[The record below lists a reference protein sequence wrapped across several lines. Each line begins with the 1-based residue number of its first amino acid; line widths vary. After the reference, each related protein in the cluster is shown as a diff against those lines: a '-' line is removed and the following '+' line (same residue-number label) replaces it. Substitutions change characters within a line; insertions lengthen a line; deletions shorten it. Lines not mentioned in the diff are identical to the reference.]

1 MRSIHFFNNWNMKRK
16 ILAVFLPLLT
26 LSILLILVSSISLI
40 IRNGK
45 AEAMNNAEDKLSL
58 VTGQTDQI
66 LSNITY
72 NIKAFSTSSAL
83 QDAIRA
89 EYPDNNYG
97 NYMFSSTMHNA
108 VHNIM
113 EIQSLISSGYIHT
126 RDGRIFDIKT
136 DEIRTPDAGMDG
148 RYQEIAAEK
157 GRILLEYP
165 ADKSGAAALTVS
177 KSLIDIRSGSCL
189 GILTF
194 DIKESLFYDS
204 YHSVSDVGNECFLLV
219 DGAGT
224 IISSENRDE
233 LQTTAPPEI
242 LRLLDK
248 TESPA
253 RETGQEAA
261 NKTRPEIK
269 PETGQ
274 KTEPGATQKMEPDP
288 RQRTGG
294 QTAGSS
300 PPAEHMLILSS
311 ATENGDY
318 LVVYMMRYYRI
329 YKEALNL
336 ALLLLVIGILVLAAG
351 VFLSSLLAQSIVR
364 PVIRL
369 ADYADEAGKGNF
381 DLPVPAH
388 SGDEIGFL
396 AERFGVM
403 NRNIKE
409 LTTRIYNEQT
419 QKKEYELKMLQ
430 AQINPHFLYNCLDN
444 ISSLITDRK
453 NETATAMVSHLG
465 RYYRAIL
472 SKGRNIITIREEL
485 ELIRAYLEIQLI
497 RTPDLFT
504 YEIGA
509 DGEIL
514 DFKMLK
520 MILQPIVENSVIHGF
535 AGCKNG
541 GYIKIEGTL
550 ENQTVCIRISDNG
563 KGVPENSHSFIFAP
577 APTAIPKHFGL
588 KNIQERIRLKY
599 GEKYGISIKSEQG
612 KGTQITV
619 RFPKML

>member
-1 MRSIHFFNNWNMKRK
+1 MRRTYFFTNWNMKRK
-16 ILAVFLPLLT
+16 ILAVFLPLLM
-26 LSILLILVSSISLI
+26 LSTLLILVSSISLI

-45 AEAMNNAEDKLSL
+45 AEALSNAKDKLSL

-126 RDGRIFDIKT
+126 RDGRVFDIKT
-136 DEIRTPDAGMDG
+136 DEIRTPDAEMDA
-148 RYQEIAAEK
+148 RYREIAAEK

-204 YHSVSDVGNECFLLV
+204 YHSVSDEENECFLLI
-219 DGAGT
+219 DSAGT

-233 LQTTAPPEI
+233 LQTTASPEI
-242 LRLLDK
+242 LGLL
-248 TESPA
+248 E
-253 RETGQEAA
+253 GMG
-261 NKTRPEIK
+261 K
-269 PETGQ
+269 PEQ
-274 KTEPGATQKMEPDP
+274 KTQYKS
-288 RQRTGG
+288 GG
-294 QTAGSS
+294 KIPQETT
-300 PPAEHMLILSS
+300 AEHMLLLSS
-311 ATENGDY
+311 ETENGDY

-336 ALLLLVIGILVLAAG
+336 ALFLLIIGILVLVVG
-351 VFLSSLLAQSIVR
+351 VLLSSRLAQSIVG

-381 DLPVPAH
+381 DLPVPVH

-403 NRNIKE
+403 NHNIKE

-444 ISSLITDRK
+444 ISSLITDQK

-497 RTPDLFT
+497 RIPDLFT
-504 YEIGA
+504 YEITV
-509 DGEIL
+509 DEDIL
-514 DFKMLK
+514 DFKILK

-535 AGCKNG
+535 AGFKNSG
-541 GYIKIEGTL
+541 RIKIEGTL
-550 ENQTVCIRISDNG
+550 QNQTVCILISDNG
-563 KGVPENSHSFIFAP
+563 KGIPEGSRSSIFAP

-588 KNIQERIRLKY
+588 KNIQERIRLKH

-612 KGTQITV
+612 QGTQIEV
-619 RFPKML
+619 RFPKTL

>member
-1 MRSIHFFNNWNMKRK
+1 MRRTYFFTNWNMKRK
-16 ILAVFLPLLT
+16 ILAVFLPLLM
-26 LSILLILVSSISLI
+26 LSTLLILVSSISLI

-45 AEAMNNAEDKLSL
+45 AEALSNAKDKLSL

-126 RDGRIFDIKT
+126 RDGRVFDIKT
-136 DEIRTPDAGMDG
+136 DEIRTPDAEMDA
-148 RYQEIAAEK
+148 RYREIAAEK

-204 YHSVSDVGNECFLLV
+204 YHSVSDEENECFLLI
-219 DGAGT
+219 DSAGT

-233 LQTTAPPEI
+233 LQTTASPEI
-242 LRLLDK
+242 LGLL
-248 TESPA
+248 E
-253 RETGQEAA
+253 GMG
-261 NKTRPEIK
+261 K
-269 PETGQ
+269 PEQ
-274 KTEPGATQKMEPDP
+274 KTQYKS
-288 RQRTGG
+288 GG
-294 QTAGSS
+294 KIPQETT
-300 PPAEHMLILSS
+300 AEHMLLLSS
-311 ATENGDY
+311 ETENGDY

-336 ALLLLVIGILVLAAG
+336 ALFLLIIGILVLVVG
-351 VFLSSLLAQSIVR
+351 VLLSSRLAQSIVG

-381 DLPVPAH
+381 DLPVPVH

-403 NRNIKE
+403 NHNIKE
-409 LTTRIYNEQT
+409 LTTGIYNEQT

-444 ISSLITDRK
+444 ISSLITDQK

-497 RTPDLFT
+497 RIPDLFT
-504 YEIGA
+504 YEITV
-509 DGEIL
+509 DEDIL
-514 DFKMLK
+514 DFKILK

-535 AGCKNG
+535 AGFKNSG
-541 GYIKIEGTL
+541 RIKIEGTL
-550 ENQTVCIRISDNG
+550 QNQTVCILISDNG
-563 KGVPENSHSFIFAP
+563 KGIPEGSRSSIFAP

-588 KNIQERIRLKY
+588 KNIQERIRLKH

-612 KGTQITV
+612 QGTQIEV
-619 RFPKML
+619 RFPKTL

>member
-1 MRSIHFFNNWNMKRK
+1 MDIQHFFINWNLKKK

-26 LSILLILVSSISLI
+26 LSTLLILVSSISLI

-45 AEAMNNAEDKLSL
+45 AEALDNAEDKLSL
-58 VTGQTDQI
+58 VSDQTDQI

-89 EYPDNNYG
+89 EYPDNAYG

-113 EIQSLISSGYIHT
+113 DIQSLISSGYIQT
-126 RDGRIFDIKT
+126 WNGRVFDIKT
-136 DEIRTPDAGMDG
+136 DEIRTPDREMDA
-148 RYQEIAAEK
+148 RYQEIAAQK

-177 KSLIDIRSGSCL
+177 KSLIDIRSGACL
-189 GILTF
+189 GILSF
-194 DIKESLFYDS
+194 DIKESLFYEA
-204 YHSVSDVGNECFLLV
+204 YHSVSDMKNEAFLLI
-219 DGAGT
+219 DSAGT
-224 IISSENRDE
+224 IISSEDRDE

-242 LRLLDK
+242 LRLLGDRGK
-248 TESPA
+248 DV
-253 RETGQEAA
+253 QE
-261 NKTRPEIK
+261 NMRK
-269 PETGQ
+269 
-274 KTEPGATQKMEPDP
+274 
-288 RQRTGG
+288 
-294 QTAGSS
+294 AGEASDL
-300 PPAEHMLILSS
+300 EHMLLLSA

-318 LVVYMMRYYRI
+318 TVVYMMRYYRI

-336 ALLLLVIGILVLAAG
+336 ALLLLLIGVLILVTA

-369 ADYADEAGKGNF
+369 ADYADEAGKGHF
-381 DLPVPAH
+381 DLPVPVH
-388 SGDEIGFL
+388 SRDEIGFL

-403 NRNIKE
+403 NHNIKE
-409 LTTRIYNEQT
+409 LTTRIYEEQT

-472 SKGRNIITIREEL
+472 SKGRNIITLREEL
-485 ELIRAYLEIQLI
+485 NLIRAYLEIQLI
-497 RTPDLFT
+497 RTPGLFT
-504 YEIGA
+504 YRIAADEEIQ
-509 DGEIL
+509 
-514 DFKMLK
+514 DFKILK
-520 MILQPIVENSVIHGF
+520 MILQPIAENSVIHGF
-535 AGCKNG
+535 AGFRQG
-541 GYIKIEGTL
+541 GHIEIEGTL
-550 ENQTVCIRISDNG
+550 QNQTVCICISDNG
-563 KGVPENSHSFIFAP
+563 KGIPEKMLSSIFAP
-577 APTAIPKHFGL
+577 VPTAVPKHFGL
-588 KNIQERIRLKY
+588 KNIQERIQLKY
-599 GEKYGISIKSEQG
+599 GEEYGITIHSEEG
-612 KGTQITV
+612 KGTEICV

>member
-1 MRSIHFFNNWNMKRK
+1 MRRTYFFTNWNMKRK
-16 ILAVFLPLLT
+16 ILAVFLPLLM
-26 LSILLILVSSISLI
+26 LSTLLILVSSISLI

-45 AEAMNNAEDKLSL
+45 AEALNNAKDKLSL

-136 DEIRTPDAGMDG
+136 DEIRAPDAEMDA
-148 RYQEIAAEK
+148 RYREIAAEK

-204 YHSVSDVGNECFLLV
+204 YHSVSDEENECFLLI
-219 DGAGT
+219 DSAGT

-233 LQTTAPPEI
+233 LQTTASPEI
-242 LRLLDK
+242 LGLL
-248 TESPA
+248 E
-253 RETGQEAA
+253 GMG
-261 NKTRPEIK
+261 K
-269 PETGQ
+269 PEQ
-274 KTEPGATQKMEPDP
+274 KTQYKS
-288 RQRTGG
+288 GG
-294 QTAGSS
+294 KIPQETT
-300 PPAEHMLILSS
+300 AEHMLLLSS
-311 ATENGDY
+311 ETENGDY

-336 ALLLLVIGILVLAAG
+336 ALFLLIIGILVLAAG
-351 VFLSSLLAQSIVR
+351 GLLSSRLAQSIVG

-381 DLPVPAH
+381 DLPVPVH

-403 NRNIKE
+403 NHNIKE

-444 ISSLITDRK
+444 ISSLITDQK

-497 RTPDLFT
+497 RIPDLFT
-504 YEIGA
+504 YEITV
-509 DGEIL
+509 DEDIL
-514 DFKMLK
+514 DFKILK

-535 AGCKNG
+535 AGFKNSG
-541 GYIKIEGTL
+541 RIKIEGTL
-550 ENQTVCIRISDNG
+550 ENQTVCILISDNG
-563 KGVPENSHSFIFAP
+563 KGIPEGSRSSIFAP

-588 KNIQERIRLKY
+588 KNIQERIRLKH

-612 KGTQITV
+612 QGTQIEV
-619 RFPKML
+619 RFPKTL

>member
-1 MRSIHFFNNWNMKRK
+1 MRRTYFFTNWNMKRK
-16 ILAVFLPLLT
+16 ILAVFLPLLM
-26 LSILLILVSSISLI
+26 LSTLLILVSSISLI

-45 AEAMNNAEDKLSL
+45 AEALNNAKDKLSL

-126 RDGRIFDIKT
+126 RDGRVFDIKT
-136 DEIRTPDAGMDG
+136 DEIRTPDAEMDA
-148 RYQEIAAEK
+148 RYREIAAEK

-204 YHSVSDVGNECFLLV
+204 YHSVSDEENECFLLI
-219 DGAGT
+219 DSAGT

-233 LQTTAPPEI
+233 LQTTASPEI
-242 LRLLDK
+242 LGLL
-248 TESPA
+248 E
-253 RETGQEAA
+253 GMG
-261 NKTRPEIK
+261 K
-269 PETGQ
+269 PEQ
-274 KTEPGATQKMEPDP
+274 KTQYKS
-288 RQRTGG
+288 GG
-294 QTAGSS
+294 KIPQETT
-300 PPAEHMLILSS
+300 AEHMLLLSS
-311 ATENGDY
+311 ETENGDY

-336 ALLLLVIGILVLAAG
+336 ALFLLIIGILVLVVG
-351 VFLSSLLAQSIVR
+351 VLLSSRLAQSIVG

-381 DLPVPAH
+381 DLPVPVH

-403 NRNIKE
+403 NHNIKE
-409 LTTRIYNEQT
+409 LTTGIYNEQT

-444 ISSLITDRK
+444 ISSLITDQK

-497 RTPDLFT
+497 RIPDLFT
-504 YEIGA
+504 YEITV
-509 DGEIL
+509 DEDIL
-514 DFKMLK
+514 DFKILK

-535 AGCKNG
+535 AGFKNSG
-541 GYIKIEGTL
+541 RIKIEGTL
-550 ENQTVCIRISDNG
+550 QNQTVCILISDNG
-563 KGVPENSHSFIFAP
+563 KGIPEGSRSSIFAP

-588 KNIQERIRLKY
+588 KNIQERIRLKH

-612 KGTQITV
+612 QGTQIEV
-619 RFPKML
+619 RFPKTL

>member
-1 MRSIHFFNNWNMKRK
+1 MCRTYFFTNWNMKRK
-16 ILAVFLPLLT
+16 ILAVFLPLLM
-26 LSILLILVSSISLI
+26 LSTLLILVSSISLI

-45 AEAMNNAEDKLSL
+45 AEALNNAKDKLSL

-126 RDGRIFDIKT
+126 RDGRVFDIKT
-136 DEIRTPDAGMDG
+136 DEIRTPDAEMDA
-148 RYQEIAAEK
+148 RYREIAAEK

-204 YHSVSDVGNECFLLV
+204 YHSVSDEENECFLLI
-219 DGAGT
+219 DSAGT

-233 LQTTAPPEI
+233 LQTTASPEI
-242 LRLLDK
+242 LGLL
-248 TESPA
+248 E
-253 RETGQEAA
+253 GMG
-261 NKTRPEIK
+261 K
-269 PETGQ
+269 PEQ
-274 KTEPGATQKMEPDP
+274 KTQYKS
-288 RQRTGG
+288 GG
-294 QTAGSS
+294 KIPQETT
-300 PPAEHMLILSS
+300 AEHMLLLSS
-311 ATENGDY
+311 ETENGDY

-336 ALLLLVIGILVLAAG
+336 ALFLLIIGILVLVVG
-351 VFLSSLLAQSIVR
+351 VLLSSRLAQSIVG

-381 DLPVPAH
+381 DLPVPVH

-403 NRNIKE
+403 NHNIKE

-444 ISSLITDRK
+444 ISSLITDQK

-497 RTPDLFT
+497 RIPDLFT
-504 YEIGA
+504 YEITV
-509 DGEIL
+509 DEDIL
-514 DFKMLK
+514 DFKILK

-535 AGCKNG
+535 AGFKNSG
-541 GYIKIEGTL
+541 RIKIEGTL
-550 ENQTVCIRISDNG
+550 ENQTVCILISDNG
-563 KGVPENSHSFIFAP
+563 KGIPEGSRSSIFAP

-588 KNIQERIRLKY
+588 KNIQERIRLKH

-612 KGTQITV
+612 QGTQIEV
-619 RFPKML
+619 RFPKTL

>member
-1 MRSIHFFNNWNMKRK
+1 MRRTYFFTNWNMKRK
-16 ILAVFLPLLT
+16 ILAVFLPLLM
-26 LSILLILVSSISLI
+26 LSTLLILVSSISLI

-45 AEAMNNAEDKLSL
+45 AEALNNAKDKLSL

-126 RDGRIFDIKT
+126 RDGRVFDIKT
-136 DEIRTPDAGMDG
+136 DEIRTPDAEMDA
-148 RYQEIAAEK
+148 RYREIAAEK

-204 YHSVSDVGNECFLLV
+204 YHSVSDEENECFLLI
-219 DGAGT
+219 DSAGT

-233 LQTTAPPEI
+233 LQTTASPEI
-242 LRLLDK
+242 LGLL
-248 TESPA
+248 E
-253 RETGQEAA
+253 GMG
-261 NKTRPEIK
+261 K
-269 PETGQ
+269 PEQ
-274 KTEPGATQKMEPDP
+274 KTQYKS
-288 RQRTGG
+288 GG
-294 QTAGSS
+294 KIPQETT
-300 PPAEHMLILSS
+300 AEHMLLLSS
-311 ATENGDY
+311 ETENGDY

-336 ALLLLVIGILVLAAG
+336 ALFLLIIGILVLAAG
-351 VFLSSLLAQSIVR
+351 VLLSSRLAQSIVG

-381 DLPVPAH
+381 DLPVPVH

-403 NRNIKE
+403 NHNIKE
-409 LTTRIYNEQT
+409 LTTGIYNEQT

-444 ISSLITDRK
+444 ISSLITDQK

-497 RTPDLFT
+497 RIPDLFT
-504 YEIGA
+504 YEITV
-509 DGEIL
+509 DEDIL
-514 DFKMLK
+514 DFKILK

-535 AGCKNG
+535 AGFKSSG
-541 GYIKIEGTL
+541 RIKIEGTL
-550 ENQTVCIRISDNG
+550 ENQTVCILISDNG
-563 KGVPENSHSFIFAP
+563 KGIPEGSRSSIFAP

-588 KNIQERIRLKY
+588 KNIQERIRLKH
-599 GEKYGISIKSEQG
+599 GEKYGISIKSEPGQ
-612 KGTQITV
+612 GTQIGV
-619 RFPKML
+619 RFPKTL

>member
-1 MRSIHFFNNWNMKRK
+1 MRRTYFFTNWNMKRK
-16 ILAVFLPLLT
+16 ILAVFLPLLM
-26 LSILLILVSSISLI
+26 LSTLLILVSSISLI

-45 AEAMNNAEDKLSL
+45 AEALNNAKDKLSL

-136 DEIRTPDAGMDG
+136 DEIRAPDAEMDA
-148 RYQEIAAEK
+148 RYREIAAEK

-204 YHSVSDVGNECFLLV
+204 YHSVSDEENECFLLI
-219 DGAGT
+219 DSAGT

-233 LQTTAPPEI
+233 LQTTASPEI
-242 LRLLDK
+242 LGLL
-248 TESPA
+248 E
-253 RETGQEAA
+253 GMG
-261 NKTRPEIK
+261 K
-269 PETGQ
+269 PEQ
-274 KTEPGATQKMEPDP
+274 KTQYKS
-288 RQRTGG
+288 GG
-294 QTAGSS
+294 KIPQETT
-300 PPAEHMLILSS
+300 AEHMLLLSS
-311 ATENGDY
+311 ETENGDY

-336 ALLLLVIGILVLAAG
+336 ALFLLIIGILVLVVG
-351 VFLSSLLAQSIVR
+351 VLLSSRLAQSIVG

-381 DLPVPAH
+381 DLPVPVH

-403 NRNIKE
+403 NHNIKE

-444 ISSLITDRK
+444 ISSLITDQK

-497 RTPDLFT
+497 RIPDLFT
-504 YEIGA
+504 YEITV
-509 DGEIL
+509 DEDIL
-514 DFKMLK
+514 DFKILK

-535 AGCKNG
+535 AGFKNSG
-541 GYIKIEGTL
+541 RIKIEGTL
-550 ENQTVCIRISDNG
+550 ENQTVCILISDNG
-563 KGVPENSHSFIFAP
+563 KGIPEGSRSSIFAP

-588 KNIQERIRLKY
+588 KNIQERIRLKH

-612 KGTQITV
+612 QGTRIEV
-619 RFPKML
+619 RFPKTL

>member
-1 MRSIHFFNNWNMKRK
+1 MCRTYFFTNWNMKRK
-16 ILAVFLPLLT
+16 ILAVFLPLLM
-26 LSILLILVSSISLI
+26 LSTLLILVSSISLI

-45 AEAMNNAEDKLSL
+45 AEALNNAKDKLSL

-126 RDGRIFDIKT
+126 RDGRVFDIKT
-136 DEIRTPDAGMDG
+136 DEIRTPDAEMDA
-148 RYQEIAAEK
+148 RYREIAAEK

-204 YHSVSDVGNECFLLV
+204 YHSVSDEENECFLLI
-219 DGAGT
+219 DSAGT

-233 LQTTAPPEI
+233 LQTTASPEI
-242 LRLLDK
+242 LGLL
-248 TESPA
+248 E
-253 RETGQEAA
+253 GMG
-261 NKTRPEIK
+261 K
-269 PETGQ
+269 PEQ
-274 KTEPGATQKMEPDP
+274 KTQYKS
-288 RQRTGG
+288 GG
-294 QTAGSS
+294 KIPQETT
-300 PPAEHMLILSS
+300 AEHMLLLSS
-311 ATENGDY
+311 ETENGDY

-336 ALLLLVIGILVLAAG
+336 ALFLLIIGILVLAAG
-351 VFLSSLLAQSIVR
+351 VLLSSRLAQSIVG

-381 DLPVPAH
+381 DLPVPVH

-403 NRNIKE
+403 NHNIKE

-444 ISSLITDRK
+444 ISSLITDQK

-497 RTPDLFT
+497 RIPDLFT
-504 YEIGA
+504 YEITV
-509 DGEIL
+509 DEDIL
-514 DFKMLK
+514 DFKILK

-535 AGCKNG
+535 AGFKNSG
-541 GYIKIEGTL
+541 RIKIEGTL
-550 ENQTVCIRISDNG
+550 ENQTVCILISDNG
-563 KGVPENSHSFIFAP
+563 KGIPEGSRSSIFAP

-588 KNIQERIRLKY
+588 KNIQERIRLKH

-612 KGTQITV
+612 QGTQIEV
-619 RFPKML
+619 RFPKTL

>member
-1 MRSIHFFNNWNMKRK
+1 MRRTYFFTNWNMKRK
-16 ILAVFLPLLT
+16 ILAVFLPLLM
-26 LSILLILVSSISLI
+26 LSTLLILVSSISLI

-45 AEAMNNAEDKLSL
+45 AEALNNAKDKLSL

-126 RDGRIFDIKT
+126 RDGRVFDIKT
-136 DEIRTPDAGMDG
+136 DEIRTPDAEMDA
-148 RYQEIAAEK
+148 RYREIAAEK

-204 YHSVSDVGNECFLLV
+204 YHSVSDEENECFLLI
-219 DGAGT
+219 DSAGT

-233 LQTTAPPEI
+233 LQTTASPEI
-242 LRLLDK
+242 LGLLEGMGK
-248 TESPA
+248 
-253 RETGQEAA
+253 QE
-261 NKTRPEIK
+261 
-269 PETGQ
+269 Q
-274 KTEPGATQKMEPDP
+274 KTQYKS
-288 RQRTGG
+288 GG
-294 QTAGSS
+294 KIPQETT
-300 PPAEHMLILSS
+300 AEHMLLLSS
-311 ATENGDY
+311 ETENGDY

-336 ALLLLVIGILVLAAG
+336 ALFLLIIGILVLVIGAL
-351 VFLSSLLAQSIVR
+351 LSSRLAQSIVG

-381 DLPVPAH
+381 DLPVPVH

-403 NRNIKE
+403 NHNIKE
-409 LTTRIYNEQT
+409 LTTGIYNEQT

-444 ISSLITDRK
+444 ISSLITDQK

-497 RTPDLFT
+497 RIPDLFT
-504 YEIGA
+504 YEITVNE
-509 DGEIL
+509 DIL
-514 DFKMLK
+514 DFKILK

-535 AGCKNG
+535 AGFKNSG
-541 GYIKIEGTL
+541 RIKIEGTL
-550 ENQTVCIRISDNG
+550 ENQTVCILISDNG
-563 KGVPENSHSFIFAP
+563 KGIPEGSRSSIFAP

-588 KNIQERIRLKY
+588 KNIQERIRLKH

-612 KGTQITV
+612 QGTQIEV
-619 RFPKML
+619 RFPKTL

>member
-1 MRSIHFFNNWNMKRK
+1 MCRTYFFTNWNMKRK
-16 ILAVFLPLLT
+16 ILAVFLPLLM
-26 LSILLILVSSISLI
+26 LSTLLILVSSISLI

-45 AEAMNNAEDKLSL
+45 AEALNNAKDKLSL

-126 RDGRIFDIKT
+126 RDGRVFDIKT
-136 DEIRTPDAGMDG
+136 DEIRTPDAEMDA
-148 RYQEIAAEK
+148 RYREIAAEK

-204 YHSVSDVGNECFLLV
+204 YHSVSDEENECFLLI
-219 DGAGT
+219 DSAGT

-233 LQTTAPPEI
+233 LQTTASPEI
-242 LRLLDK
+242 LGLL
-248 TESPA
+248 E
-253 RETGQEAA
+253 GMG
-261 NKTRPEIK
+261 K
-269 PETGQ
+269 PEQ
-274 KTEPGATQKMEPDP
+274 KTQYKS
-288 RQRTGG
+288 GG
-294 QTAGSS
+294 KIPQETT
-300 PPAEHMLILSS
+300 AEHMLLLSS
-311 ATENGDY
+311 ETENGDY

-336 ALLLLVIGILVLAAG
+336 ALFLLIIGILVLAAG
-351 VFLSSLLAQSIVR
+351 VLLSSRLAQSIVG

-381 DLPVPAH
+381 DLPVPVH

-403 NRNIKE
+403 NHNIKE
-409 LTTRIYNEQT
+409 LTTGIYNEQT

-444 ISSLITDRK
+444 ISSLITDQK

-497 RTPDLFT
+497 RIPDLFT
-504 YEIGA
+504 YEITV
-509 DGEIL
+509 DEDIL
-514 DFKMLK
+514 DFKILK

-535 AGCKNG
+535 AGFKNSG
-541 GYIKIEGTL
+541 RIKIEGTL
-550 ENQTVCIRISDNG
+550 ENQTVCILISDNG
-563 KGVPENSHSFIFAP
+563 KGIPEGSRSSIFAP

-588 KNIQERIRLKY
+588 KNIQERIRLKH
-599 GEKYGISIKSEQG
+599 GEKYGISIKSEPGQ
-612 KGTQITV
+612 GTQIGV
-619 RFPKML
+619 RFPKTL

>member
-1 MRSIHFFNNWNMKRK
+1 MRRTYFFTNWNMKRK
-16 ILAVFLPLLT
+16 ILAVFLPLLM
-26 LSILLILVSSISLI
+26 LSTLLILVSSISLI

-45 AEAMNNAEDKLSL
+45 AEALNNAKDKLSL

-126 RDGRIFDIKT
+126 RDGRVFDIKT
-136 DEIRTPDAGMDG
+136 DEIRTPDAEMDA
-148 RYQEIAAEK
+148 RYREIAAEK

-204 YHSVSDVGNECFLLV
+204 YHSVSDEENECFLLI
-219 DGAGT
+219 DSAGT

-233 LQTTAPPEI
+233 LQTTASTEI
-242 LRLLDK
+242 LGLL
-248 TESPA
+248 E
-253 RETGQEAA
+253 GMG
-261 NKTRPEIK
+261 K
-269 PETGQ
+269 PEQ
-274 KTEPGATQKMEPDP
+274 KTQYKS
-288 RQRTGG
+288 GG
-294 QTAGSS
+294 KIPQETT
-300 PPAEHMLILSS
+300 AEHMLLLSS
-311 ATENGDY
+311 ETENGDY

-336 ALLLLVIGILVLAAG
+336 ALFLLIIGILVLVVG
-351 VFLSSLLAQSIVR
+351 VLLSSRLAQSIVG

-381 DLPVPAH
+381 DLPVPVH

-403 NRNIKE
+403 NHNIKE
-409 LTTRIYNEQT
+409 LTTGIYNEQT

-444 ISSLITDRK
+444 ISSLITDQK

-497 RTPDLFT
+497 RIPDLFT
-504 YEIGA
+504 YEITVNE
-509 DGEIL
+509 DIL
-514 DFKMLK
+514 DFKILK

-535 AGCKNG
+535 AGFKNSG
-541 GYIKIEGTL
+541 RIKIEGTL
-550 ENQTVCIRISDNG
+550 ENQTVCILISDNG
-563 KGVPENSHSFIFAP
+563 KGIPGGSRSSIFAP
-577 APTAIPKHFGL
+577 TPTAIPKHFGL
-588 KNIQERIRLKY
+588 KNIQERIRLKH
-599 GEKYGISIKSEQG
+599 GEKYGISIKSEPGQ
-612 KGTQITV
+612 GTQIGV
-619 RFPKML
+619 RFPKTL

>member
-1 MRSIHFFNNWNMKRK
+1 MDIQHFFINWNLKKK

-26 LSILLILVSSISLI
+26 LSTLLILISSISLI

-45 AEAMNNAEDKLSL
+45 AEALDNAEDKLSL
-58 VTGQTDQI
+58 VSDQTDQI

-89 EYPDNNYG
+89 EYPDNAYG

-113 EIQSLISSGYIHT
+113 DIQSLISSGYIQT
-126 RDGRIFDIKT
+126 WNGRVFDIKT
-136 DEIRTPDAGMDG
+136 DEIRTPDREMDA
-148 RYQEIAAEK
+148 RYQEIAAQK

-177 KSLIDIRSGSCL
+177 KSLIDIRSGACL
-189 GILTF
+189 GILSF
-194 DIKESLFYDS
+194 DIKEPLFYEA
-204 YHSVSDVGNECFLLV
+204 YHSVSDMENEVFLLI
-219 DGAGT
+219 DSAGT
-224 IISSENRDE
+224 IISSEDRDE

-242 LRLLDK
+242 LRLLGDRGK
-248 TESPA
+248 EV
-253 RETGQEAA
+253 QE
-261 NKTRPEIK
+261 NMRK
-269 PETGQ
+269 
-274 KTEPGATQKMEPDP
+274 
-288 RQRTGG
+288 
-294 QTAGSS
+294 AGEASDL
-300 PPAEHMLILSS
+300 EHMLLLST

-318 LVVYMMRYYRI
+318 TVVYMMRYYRI

-336 ALLLLVIGILVLAAG
+336 ALLLLLIGILILVTA

-369 ADYADEAGKGNF
+369 ADYADEAGKGHF
-381 DLPVPAH
+381 DLPVPVH
-388 SGDEIGFL
+388 SRDEIGFL

-403 NRNIKE
+403 NHNIKE
-409 LTTRIYNEQT
+409 LTTRIYEEQT

-472 SKGRNIITIREEL
+472 SKGRNIITLREEL
-485 ELIRAYLEIQLI
+485 NLIRAYLEIQLI
-497 RTPDLFT
+497 RTPGLFT
-504 YEIGA
+504 YRIAADEEIQ
-509 DGEIL
+509 
-514 DFKMLK
+514 DFKILK
-520 MILQPIVENSVIHGF
+520 MILQPIAENSVIHGF
-535 AGCKNG
+535 AGVRQG
-541 GYIKIEGTL
+541 GHIEIEGTL
-550 ENQTVCIRISDNG
+550 QNQTVFIRISDNG
-563 KGVPENSHSFIFAP
+563 KGIPEKMLSSIFAP
-577 APTAIPKHFGL
+577 APTAVPKHFGL
-588 KNIQERIRLKY
+588 KNIQERIQLKY
-599 GEKYGISIKSEQG
+599 GEEYGITIHSEEE
-612 KGTQITV
+612 KGTEICV

>member
-1 MRSIHFFNNWNMKRK
+1 MRRTYFFTNWNMKRK
-16 ILAVFLPLLT
+16 ILAVFLPLLM
-26 LSILLILVSSISLI
+26 LSTLLILVSSISLI

-45 AEAMNNAEDKLSL
+45 AEALNNAKDKLSL

-126 RDGRIFDIKT
+126 RDGRVFDIKT
-136 DEIRTPDAGMDG
+136 DEIRTPDAEMDA
-148 RYQEIAAEK
+148 RYREIAAEK

-204 YHSVSDVGNECFLLV
+204 YHSVSDEENECFLLI
-219 DGAGT
+219 DSAGT
-224 IISSENRDE
+224 IISSENRGE
-233 LQTTAPPEI
+233 LQTTASPEI
-242 LRLLDK
+242 LGLL
-248 TESPA
+248 E
-253 RETGQEAA
+253 GMG
-261 NKTRPEIK
+261 K
-269 PETGQ
+269 PEQ
-274 KTEPGATQKMEPDP
+274 KTQYKS
-288 RQRTGG
+288 GG
-294 QTAGSS
+294 KIPQETT
-300 PPAEHMLILSS
+300 AEHMLLLSS
-311 ATENGDY
+311 ETENGDY

-336 ALLLLVIGILVLAAG
+336 ALFLLIIGILVLAAG
-351 VFLSSLLAQSIVR
+351 VLLSSRLAQSIVG

-381 DLPVPAH
+381 DLPVPVH

-403 NRNIKE
+403 NHNIKE

-444 ISSLITDRK
+444 ISSLITDQK

-497 RTPDLFT
+497 RIPDLFT
-504 YEIGA
+504 YEITVNE
-509 DGEIL
+509 DIL
-514 DFKMLK
+514 DFKILK

-535 AGCKNG
+535 AGFKNSG
-541 GYIKIEGTL
+541 RIKIEGTL
-550 ENQTVCIRISDNG
+550 ENQTVCILISDNG
-563 KGVPENSHSFIFAP
+563 KGIPEGSRSSIFAP

-588 KNIQERIRLKY
+588 KNIQERIRLKH

-612 KGTQITV
+612 QGTQIEV
-619 RFPKML
+619 RFPKTL

>member
-1 MRSIHFFNNWNMKRK
+1 MRRTYFFTNWNMKRK
-16 ILAVFLPLLT
+16 ILTVFLPLLM
-26 LSILLILVSSISLI
+26 LSTLLILVSSISLI

-45 AEAMNNAEDKLSL
+45 AEALNNAKDKLSL

-126 RDGRIFDIKT
+126 RDGRVFDIKT
-136 DEIRTPDAGMDG
+136 DEIRTPDAEMDA
-148 RYQEIAAEK
+148 RYREIAAEK

-204 YHSVSDVGNECFLLV
+204 YHSVSDEENECFLLI
-219 DGAGT
+219 DSAGT

-233 LQTTAPPEI
+233 LQTTASPEI
-242 LRLLDK
+242 LGLLEGMGK
-248 TESPA
+248 
-253 RETGQEAA
+253 QE
-261 NKTRPEIK
+261 
-269 PETGQ
+269 Q
-274 KTEPGATQKMEPDP
+274 KTQYKS
-288 RQRTGG
+288 GG
-294 QTAGSS
+294 KIPQETT
-300 PPAEHMLILSS
+300 AEHMLLLSS
-311 ATENGDY
+311 ETENGDY

-336 ALLLLVIGILVLAAG
+336 ALFLLIIGILVLVIGAL
-351 VFLSSLLAQSIVR
+351 LSSRLAQSIVG

-381 DLPVPAH
+381 DLPVPVH

-403 NRNIKE
+403 NHNIKE
-409 LTTRIYNEQT
+409 LTTGIYNEQT

-444 ISSLITDRK
+444 ISSLITDQK

-497 RTPDLFT
+497 RIPDLFT
-504 YEIGA
+504 YEITV
-509 DGEIL
+509 DEDIL
-514 DFKMLK
+514 DFKILK

-535 AGCKNG
+535 AGFKNSG
-541 GYIKIEGTL
+541 RIKIEGTL
-550 ENQTVCIRISDNG
+550 ENQTVCILISDNG
-563 KGVPENSHSFIFAP
+563 KGIPEGSRSSIFAP

-588 KNIQERIRLKY
+588 KNIQERIRLKH

-612 KGTQITV
+612 QGTQIEV
-619 RFPKML
+619 RFPKTL

>member
-1 MRSIHFFNNWNMKRK
+1 MRRTYFFTNWNMKRK
-16 ILAVFLPLLT
+16 ILAVFLPLLM
-26 LSILLILVSSISLI
+26 LSTLLILVSSISLI

-45 AEAMNNAEDKLSL
+45 AEALNNAKDKLSL

-126 RDGRIFDIKT
+126 RDGRVFDIKT
-136 DEIRTPDAGMDG
+136 DEIRTPDAEMDA
-148 RYQEIAAEK
+148 RYREIAAEK

-204 YHSVSDVGNECFLLV
+204 YHSVSDEENECFLLI
-219 DGAGT
+219 DSAGT

-233 LQTTAPPEI
+233 LQTTASPEI
-242 LRLLDK
+242 LGLL
-248 TESPA
+248 E
-253 RETGQEAA
+253 GMG
-261 NKTRPEIK
+261 K
-269 PETGQ
+269 PEQ
-274 KTEPGATQKMEPDP
+274 KTQYKS
-288 RQRTGG
+288 GG
-294 QTAGSS
+294 KIPQETT
-300 PPAEHMLILSS
+300 AEHMLLLSS
-311 ATENGDY
+311 ETENGDY

-336 ALLLLVIGILVLAAG
+336 ALFLLNIGILVLAAG
-351 VFLSSLLAQSIVR
+351 VLLSSRLAQSIVG

-381 DLPVPAH
+381 DLPVPVH

-403 NRNIKE
+403 NHNIKE

-444 ISSLITDRK
+444 ISSLITDQK

-497 RTPDLFT
+497 RIPDLFT
-504 YEIGA
+504 YEITV
-509 DGEIL
+509 DEDIL
-514 DFKMLK
+514 DFKILK

-535 AGCKNG
+535 AGFKNSG
-541 GYIKIEGTL
+541 RIKIEGTL
-550 ENQTVCIRISDNG
+550 ENQTVCILISDNG
-563 KGVPENSHSFIFAP
+563 KGIPEGSRSSIFAP

-588 KNIQERIRLKY
+588 KNIQERIRLKH
-599 GEKYGISIKSEQG
+599 GEKYGISIKSEPGQ
-612 KGTQITV
+612 GTQIGV
-619 RFPKML
+619 RFPKTL

>member
-1 MRSIHFFNNWNMKRK
+1 MRRTYFFTNWNMKRK
-16 ILAVFLPLLT
+16 ILAVFLPLLM
-26 LSILLILVSSISLI
+26 LSTLLILVSSISLI

-45 AEAMNNAEDKLSL
+45 AEALSNAKDKLSL

-126 RDGRIFDIKT
+126 RDGRVFDIKT
-136 DEIRTPDAGMDG
+136 DEIRTPDAEMDA
-148 RYQEIAAEK
+148 RYREIAAEK

-204 YHSVSDVGNECFLLV
+204 YHSVSDEENECFLLI
-219 DGAGT
+219 DSAGT

-233 LQTTAPPEI
+233 LQTTASPEI
-242 LRLLDK
+242 LGLL
-248 TESPA
+248 E
-253 RETGQEAA
+253 GMG
-261 NKTRPEIK
+261 K
-269 PETGQ
+269 PEQ
-274 KTEPGATQKMEPDP
+274 KTQYKS
-288 RQRTGG
+288 GG
-294 QTAGSS
+294 KIPQETT
-300 PPAEHMLILSS
+300 AEHMLLLSS
-311 ATENGDY
+311 ETENGDY

-336 ALLLLVIGILVLAAG
+336 ALFLLIIGILVLAAG
-351 VFLSSLLAQSIVR
+351 VLLSSRLAQSIVG

-381 DLPVPAH
+381 DLPVPVH

-403 NRNIKE
+403 NHNIKE

-444 ISSLITDRK
+444 ISSLITDQK

-497 RTPDLFT
+497 RIPDLFT
-504 YEIGA
+504 YEITV
-509 DGEIL
+509 DEDIL
-514 DFKMLK
+514 DFKILK

-535 AGCKNG
+535 AGFKNSG
-541 GYIKIEGTL
+541 RIKIEGTL
-550 ENQTVCIRISDNG
+550 ENQTVCILISDNG
-563 KGVPENSHSFIFAP
+563 KGIPEGSRSSIFAP

-588 KNIQERIRLKY
+588 KNIQERIRLKH

-612 KGTQITV
+612 QGTQIEV
-619 RFPKML
+619 RFPKTL

>member
-1 MRSIHFFNNWNMKRK
+1 MRRTYFFTNWNMKRK
-16 ILAVFLPLLT
+16 ILAVFLPLLM
-26 LSILLILVSSISLI
+26 LSTLLILVSSISLI

-45 AEAMNNAEDKLSL
+45 AEALNNAKDKLSL

-126 RDGRIFDIKT
+126 RDGRVFDIKT
-136 DEIRTPDAGMDG
+136 DEIRTPDAEMDA
-148 RYQEIAAEK
+148 RYREIAAEK

-204 YHSVSDVGNECFLLV
+204 YHSVSDEENECFLLI
-219 DGAGT
+219 DSAGT

-233 LQTTAPPEI
+233 LQTTASPEI
-242 LRLLDK
+242 LGLL
-248 TESPA
+248 E
-253 RETGQEAA
+253 GMG
-261 NKTRPEIK
+261 K
-269 PETGQ
+269 PEQ
-274 KTEPGATQKMEPDP
+274 KTQYKS
-288 RQRTGG
+288 GG
-294 QTAGSS
+294 KIPQETT
-300 PPAEHMLILSS
+300 AEHMLLLSS
-311 ATENGDY
+311 ETENGDY

-336 ALLLLVIGILVLAAG
+336 ALFLLITGILVLAAG
-351 VFLSSLLAQSIVR
+351 VLLSSRLAQSIVG

-381 DLPVPAH
+381 DLPVPVH

-403 NRNIKE
+403 NHNIKE

-444 ISSLITDRK
+444 ISSLITDQK

-497 RTPDLFT
+497 RIPDLFT
-504 YEIGA
+504 YEITV
-509 DGEIL
+509 DEDIL
-514 DFKMLK
+514 DFKILK

-535 AGCKNG
+535 AGFKSSG
-541 GYIKIEGTL
+541 RIKIEGTL
-550 ENQTVCIRISDNG
+550 ENQTVCILISDNG
-563 KGVPENSHSFIFAP
+563 KGIPEGSRSSIFAP

-588 KNIQERIRLKY
+588 KNIQERIRLKH

-612 KGTQITV
+612 QGTQIEV
-619 RFPKML
+619 RFPKTL

>member
-1 MRSIHFFNNWNMKRK
+1 MCRTYFFTNWNMKRK
-16 ILAVFLPLLT
+16 ILAVFLPLLM
-26 LSILLILVSSISLI
+26 LSTLLILVSSISLI

-45 AEAMNNAEDKLSL
+45 AEALNNAKDKLSL

-126 RDGRIFDIKT
+126 RDGRVFDIKT
-136 DEIRTPDAGMDG
+136 DEIRTPDAEMDA
-148 RYQEIAAEK
+148 RYREIAAEK

-204 YHSVSDVGNECFLLV
+204 YHSGSDEENECFLLI
-219 DGAGT
+219 DSAGT

-233 LQTTAPPEI
+233 LQTTASPEI
-242 LRLLDK
+242 LGLL
-248 TESPA
+248 E
-253 RETGQEAA
+253 GMG
-261 NKTRPEIK
+261 K
-269 PETGQ
+269 PEQ
-274 KTEPGATQKMEPDP
+274 KTQYKPGGKIPQET
-288 RQRTGG
+288 T
-294 QTAGSS
+294 
-300 PPAEHMLILSS
+300 AEHMLLLSS
-311 ATENGDY
+311 ETENGDY

-336 ALLLLVIGILVLAAG
+336 ALFLLIIGILVLAAG
-351 VFLSSLLAQSIVR
+351 VLLSSRLAQSIVG

-381 DLPVPAH
+381 DLPVPVH

-403 NRNIKE
+403 NHNIKE

-444 ISSLITDRK
+444 ISSLITDQK

-497 RTPDLFT
+497 RIPDLFT
-504 YEIGA
+504 YEITV
-509 DGEIL
+509 DEDIL
-514 DFKMLK
+514 DFKILK

-535 AGCKNG
+535 AGFKNSG
-541 GYIKIEGTL
+541 RIKIEGTL
-550 ENQTVCIRISDNG
+550 QNQTVCILISDNG
-563 KGVPENSHSFIFAP
+563 KGIPEGSRSSIFAP

-588 KNIQERIRLKY
+588 KNIQERIRLKH

-612 KGTQITV
+612 QGTQIEV
-619 RFPKML
+619 RFPKTL

>member
-1 MRSIHFFNNWNMKRK
+1 MRRTYFFTNWNMKRK
-16 ILAVFLPLLT
+16 ILAVFLPLLM
-26 LSILLILVSSISLI
+26 LSTLLILVSSISLI

-45 AEAMNNAEDKLSL
+45 AEALNNAKDKLSL

-126 RDGRIFDIKT
+126 RDGRVFDIKT
-136 DEIRTPDAGMDG
+136 DEIRTPDAEMDA
-148 RYQEIAAEK
+148 RYREIAAEK

-204 YHSVSDVGNECFLLV
+204 YHSVSDEENECFLLI
-219 DGAGT
+219 DSAGT

-233 LQTTAPPEI
+233 LQTTASPEI
-242 LRLLDK
+242 LGLL
-248 TESPA
+248 E
-253 RETGQEAA
+253 GMG
-261 NKTRPEIK
+261 K
-269 PETGQ
+269 PEQ
-274 KTEPGATQKMEPDP
+274 KTQYKS
-288 RQRTGG
+288 GG
-294 QTAGSS
+294 KIPQETT
-300 PPAEHMLILSS
+300 AEHMLLLSS
-311 ATENGDY
+311 ETENGDY

-336 ALLLLVIGILVLAAG
+336 ALFLLIIGILVLAAG
-351 VFLSSLLAQSIVR
+351 VLLSSRLAQSIVG

-381 DLPVPAH
+381 DLPVPVH

-403 NRNIKE
+403 NHNIKE

-444 ISSLITDRK
+444 ISSLITDQK

-497 RTPDLFT
+497 RIPDLFT
-504 YEIGA
+504 YEITV
-509 DGEIL
+509 DEDIL
-514 DFKMLK
+514 DFKILK

-535 AGCKNG
+535 AGFKNSG
-541 GYIKIEGTL
+541 RIKIEGTL
-550 ENQTVCIRISDNG
+550 ENQTVCILISDNG
-563 KGVPENSHSFIFAP
+563 KGIPEGSRSSIFAP

-588 KNIQERIRLKY
+588 KNIQERIRLKH

-612 KGTQITV
+612 QGTRIEV
-619 RFPKML
+619 RFPKTL

>member
-1 MRSIHFFNNWNMKRK
+1 MRRTYFFTNWNMKRK
-16 ILAVFLPLLT
+16 ILAVFLPLLM
-26 LSILLILVSSISLI
+26 LSTLLILVSSISLI

-45 AEAMNNAEDKLSL
+45 AEALNNAKDKLSL

-126 RDGRIFDIKT
+126 RDGRVFDIKT
-136 DEIRTPDAGMDG
+136 DEIRTPDAEMDA
-148 RYQEIAAEK
+148 RYREIAAEK

-204 YHSVSDVGNECFLLV
+204 YHSVSDEENECFLLI
-219 DGAGT
+219 DSAGT

-233 LQTTAPPEI
+233 LQTTASPEI
-242 LRLLDK
+242 LGLL
-248 TESPA
+248 E
-253 RETGQEAA
+253 GMG
-261 NKTRPEIK
+261 K
-269 PETGQ
+269 PEQ
-274 KTEPGATQKMEPDP
+274 KTQYKS
-288 RQRTGG
+288 GG
-294 QTAGSS
+294 KIPQETT
-300 PPAEHMLILSS
+300 AEHMLLLSS
-311 ATENGDY
+311 ETENGDY

-336 ALLLLVIGILVLAAG
+336 ALFLLIIGILVLAAG
-351 VFLSSLLAQSIVR
+351 VLLSSRLAQSIVG

-381 DLPVPAH
+381 DLPVPVH

-403 NRNIKE
+403 NHNIKE

-444 ISSLITDRK
+444 ISSLITDQK

-497 RTPDLFT
+497 RIPDLFT
-504 YEIGA
+504 YEITV
-509 DGEIL
+509 DEDIL
-514 DFKMLK
+514 DFKILK

-535 AGCKNG
+535 AGYKNSG
-541 GYIKIEGTL
+541 RIKIEGTL
-550 ENQTVCIRISDNG
+550 ENQTVCILISDNG
-563 KGVPENSHSFIFAP
+563 KGIPEGSRSSIFAP

-588 KNIQERIRLKY
+588 KNIQERIRLKH
-599 GEKYGISIKSEQG
+599 GEKYGISIKSEPGQ
-612 KGTQITV
+612 GTQIGV
-619 RFPKML
+619 RFPKTL

>member
-1 MRSIHFFNNWNMKRK
+1 MRRTYFFTNWNMKRK
-16 ILAVFLPLLT
+16 ILTVFLPLLM
-26 LSILLILVSSISLI
+26 LSTLLILVSSISLI

-45 AEAMNNAEDKLSL
+45 AEALNNAKDKLSL

-126 RDGRIFDIKT
+126 RDGRVFDIKT
-136 DEIRTPDAGMDG
+136 DEIRTPDAEMDA
-148 RYQEIAAEK
+148 RYREIAAEK

-204 YHSVSDVGNECFLLV
+204 YHSVSDEENECFLLI
-219 DGAGT
+219 DSAGT

-233 LQTTAPPEI
+233 LQTTASPEI
-242 LRLLDK
+242 LGLL
-248 TESPA
+248 E
-253 RETGQEAA
+253 GMG
-261 NKTRPEIK
+261 K
-269 PETGQ
+269 PEQ
-274 KTEPGATQKMEPDP
+274 KTQYKS
-288 RQRTGG
+288 GG
-294 QTAGSS
+294 KIPQETT
-300 PPAEHMLILSS
+300 AEHMLLLSS
-311 ATENGDY
+311 ETENGDY

-336 ALLLLVIGILVLAAG
+336 ALFLLIIGILVLAAG
-351 VFLSSLLAQSIVR
+351 VLLSSRLAQSIVG

-381 DLPVPAH
+381 DLPVPVH

-403 NRNIKE
+403 NHNIKE

-444 ISSLITDRK
+444 ISSLITDQK

-497 RTPDLFT
+497 RIPDLFT
-504 YEIGA
+504 YEITVE
-509 DGEIL
+509 DIL
-514 DFKMLK
+514 DFKILK

-535 AGCKNG
+535 AGFKNSG
-541 GYIKIEGTL
+541 RIKIEGTL
-550 ENQTVCIRISDNG
+550 ENQTVCILISDNG
-563 KGVPENSHSFIFAP
+563 KGIPEGSRSSIFAP

-588 KNIQERIRLKY
+588 KNIQERIRLKH

-612 KGTQITV
+612 QGTQIEV
-619 RFPKML
+619 RFPKTL

>member
-1 MRSIHFFNNWNMKRK
+1 MRRTYFFTNWNMKRK
-16 ILAVFLPLLT
+16 ILAVFLPLLM
-26 LSILLILVSSISLI
+26 LSTLLILVSSISLI

-45 AEAMNNAEDKLSL
+45 AEALNNAKDKLSL

-126 RDGRIFDIKT
+126 RDGRVFDIKT
-136 DEIRTPDAGMDG
+136 DEIRTPDAEMDA
-148 RYQEIAAEK
+148 RYREIAAEK

-204 YHSVSDVGNECFLLV
+204 YHSVSDEENECFLLI
-219 DGAGT
+219 DSAGT

-233 LQTTAPPEI
+233 LQTTASPEI
-242 LRLLDK
+242 LGLL
-248 TESPA
+248 E
-253 RETGQEAA
+253 GMG
-261 NKTRPEIK
+261 K
-269 PETGQ
+269 PEQ
-274 KTEPGATQKMEPDP
+274 KTQYKS
-288 RQRTGG
+288 GG
-294 QTAGSS
+294 KIPQETT
-300 PPAEHMLILSS
+300 AEHMLLLSS
-311 ATENGDY
+311 ETENGDY

-336 ALLLLVIGILVLAAG
+336 ALFLLIIGILVLAAG
-351 VFLSSLLAQSIVR
+351 VLLSSRLAQSIVG

-381 DLPVPAH
+381 DLPVPVH

-403 NRNIKE
+403 NHNIKE
-409 LTTRIYNEQT
+409 LTTGIYNEQT

-444 ISSLITDRK
+444 ISSLITDQK

-497 RTPDLFT
+497 RIPDLFT
-504 YEIGA
+504 YEITV
-509 DGEIL
+509 DEDIL
-514 DFKMLK
+514 DFKILK

-535 AGCKNG
+535 AGFKSSG
-541 GYIKIEGTL
+541 RIKIEGTL
-550 ENQTVCIRISDNG
+550 ENQTVCILISDNG
-563 KGVPENSHSFIFAP
+563 KGIPEGSRSSIFAP

-588 KNIQERIRLKY
+588 KNIQERIRLKH

-612 KGTQITV
+612 QGTQIEV
-619 RFPKML
+619 RFPKTL

>member
-1 MRSIHFFNNWNMKRK
+1 MRRTYFFTNWNMKRK
-16 ILAVFLPLLT
+16 ILAVFLPLLM
-26 LSILLILVSSISLI
+26 LSTLLILVSSISLI

-45 AEAMNNAEDKLSL
+45 AEALNNAKDKLSL

-136 DEIRTPDAGMDG
+136 DEIRAPDAEMDA
-148 RYQEIAAEK
+148 RYREIAAEK

-204 YHSVSDVGNECFLLV
+204 YHSVSDEENECFLLI
-219 DGAGT
+219 DSAGT

-233 LQTTAPPEI
+233 LQTTASPEI
-242 LRLLDK
+242 LGLL
-248 TESPA
+248 E
-253 RETGQEAA
+253 GMG
-261 NKTRPEIK
+261 K
-269 PETGQ
+269 PEQ
-274 KTEPGATQKMEPDP
+274 KTQYKS
-288 RQRTGG
+288 GG
-294 QTAGSS
+294 KIPQETT
-300 PPAEHMLILSS
+300 AEHMLLLSS
-311 ATENGDY
+311 ETENGDY

-336 ALLLLVIGILVLAAG
+336 ALFLLIIGILVLAAG
-351 VFLSSLLAQSIVR
+351 VLLSSRLAQSIVG

-381 DLPVPAH
+381 DLPVPVH

-403 NRNIKE
+403 NHNIKE

-444 ISSLITDRK
+444 ISSLITDQK

-497 RTPDLFT
+497 RIPDLFT
-504 YEIGA
+504 YEITV
-509 DGEIL
+509 DEDIL
-514 DFKMLK
+514 DFKILK

-535 AGCKNG
+535 AGFKNSG
-541 GYIKIEGTL
+541 RIKIEGTL
-550 ENQTVCIRISDNG
+550 ENQTVCILISDNG
-563 KGVPENSHSFIFAP
+563 KGIPEGSRSSIFAP

-588 KNIQERIRLKY
+588 KNIQERIRLKH

-612 KGTQITV
+612 QGTQIEV
-619 RFPKML
+619 RFPKTL

>member
-1 MRSIHFFNNWNMKRK
+1 MRRTYFFTNWNMKRK
-16 ILAVFLPLLT
+16 ILAVFLPLLM
-26 LSILLILVSSISLI
+26 LSTLLILVSSISLI

-45 AEAMNNAEDKLSL
+45 AEALNNAKDKLSL

-126 RDGRIFDIKT
+126 RDGRVFDIKT
-136 DEIRTPDAGMDG
+136 DEIRTPDAEMDA
-148 RYQEIAAEK
+148 RYREIAAEK

-204 YHSVSDVGNECFLLV
+204 YHSVSDEENECFLLI
-219 DGAGT
+219 DSAGT

-233 LQTTAPPEI
+233 LQTTASPEI
-242 LRLLDK
+242 LGLL
-248 TESPA
+248 E
-253 RETGQEAA
+253 GMG
-261 NKTRPEIK
+261 K
-269 PETGQ
+269 PEQ
-274 KTEPGATQKMEPDP
+274 KTQYKS
-288 RQRTGG
+288 GG
-294 QTAGSS
+294 KIPQETT
-300 PPAEHMLILSS
+300 AEHMLLLSS
-311 ATENGDY
+311 ETENGDY

-336 ALLLLVIGILVLAAG
+336 ALFLLIIGILVLVVG
-351 VFLSSLLAQSIVR
+351 VLLSSRLAQSIVG

-381 DLPVPAH
+381 DLPVPVH

-403 NRNIKE
+403 NHNIKE

-444 ISSLITDRK
+444 ISSLITDQK

-497 RTPDLFT
+497 RIPDLFT
-504 YEIGA
+504 YEITV
-509 DGEIL
+509 DEDIL
-514 DFKMLK
+514 DFKILK

-535 AGCKNG
+535 AGFKNSG
-541 GYIKIEGTL
+541 RIKIEGTL
-550 ENQTVCIRISDNG
+550 ENQTVCILISDNG
-563 KGVPENSHSFIFAP
+563 KGIPEGSRSSIFAP

-588 KNIQERIRLKY
+588 KNIQERIRLKH

-612 KGTQITV
+612 QGTQIEV
-619 RFPKML
+619 RFPKTL

>member
-1 MRSIHFFNNWNMKRK
+1 MCRTYFFTNWNMKRK
-16 ILAVFLPLLT
+16 ILAVFLPLLM
-26 LSILLILVSSISLI
+26 LSTLLILVSSISLI

-45 AEAMNNAEDKLSL
+45 AEALNNAKDKLSL

-136 DEIRTPDAGMDG
+136 DEIRAPDAEMDA
-148 RYQEIAAEK
+148 RYREIAAEK

-204 YHSVSDVGNECFLLV
+204 YHSVSDEENECFLLI
-219 DGAGT
+219 DSAGT

-233 LQTTAPPEI
+233 LQTTASPEI
-242 LRLLDK
+242 LGLL
-248 TESPA
+248 E
-253 RETGQEAA
+253 GMG
-261 NKTRPEIK
+261 K
-269 PETGQ
+269 PEQ
-274 KTEPGATQKMEPDP
+274 KTQYKS
-288 RQRTGG
+288 GG
-294 QTAGSS
+294 KIPQETT
-300 PPAEHMLILSS
+300 AEHMLLLSS
-311 ATENGDY
+311 ETENGDY

-336 ALLLLVIGILVLAAG
+336 ALFLLIIGILVLAAG
-351 VFLSSLLAQSIVR
+351 GLLSSRLAQSIVG

-381 DLPVPAH
+381 DLPVPVH

-403 NRNIKE
+403 NHNIKE

-444 ISSLITDRK
+444 ISSLITDQK

-497 RTPDLFT
+497 RIPDLFT
-504 YEIGA
+504 YEITV
-509 DGEIL
+509 DEDIL
-514 DFKMLK
+514 DFKILK

-535 AGCKNG
+535 AGFKNSG
-541 GYIKIEGTL
+541 RIKIEGTL
-550 ENQTVCIRISDNG
+550 ENQTVCILISDNG
-563 KGVPENSHSFIFAP
+563 KGIPEGSRSSIFAP

-588 KNIQERIRLKY
+588 KNIQERIRLKH

-612 KGTQITV
+612 QGTQIEV
-619 RFPKML
+619 RFPKTL

>member
-1 MRSIHFFNNWNMKRK
+1 MRRTYFFTNWNMKRK
-16 ILAVFLPLLT
+16 ILAVFLPLLM
-26 LSILLILVSSISLI
+26 LSTLLILVSSISLI

-45 AEAMNNAEDKLSL
+45 AEALNNAKDKLSL

-126 RDGRIFDIKT
+126 RDGRVFDIKT
-136 DEIRTPDAGMDG
+136 DEIRTPDAEMDA
-148 RYQEIAAEK
+148 RYREIAAEK

-204 YHSVSDVGNECFLLV
+204 YHSVSDEENECFLLI
-219 DGAGT
+219 DSAGT

-233 LQTTAPPEI
+233 LQTTASTEI
-242 LRLLDK
+242 LGLL
-248 TESPA
+248 E
-253 RETGQEAA
+253 GMG
-261 NKTRPEIK
+261 K
-269 PETGQ
+269 PEQ
-274 KTEPGATQKMEPDP
+274 KTQYKS
-288 RQRTGG
+288 GG
-294 QTAGSS
+294 KIPQETT
-300 PPAEHMLILSS
+300 AEHMLLLSS
-311 ATENGDY
+311 ETENGDY

-336 ALLLLVIGILVLAAG
+336 ALFLLIIGILVLVVG
-351 VFLSSLLAQSIVR
+351 VLLSSRLAQSIVG

-381 DLPVPAH
+381 DLPVPVH

-403 NRNIKE
+403 NHNIKE

-419 QKKEYELKMLQ
+419 QKKEYELKMMQ

-444 ISSLITDRK
+444 ISSLITDQK

-497 RTPDLFT
+497 RIPDLFT
-504 YEIGA
+504 YEITV
-509 DGEIL
+509 DEDIL
-514 DFKMLK
+514 DFKILK

-535 AGCKNG
+535 AGFKNSG
-541 GYIKIEGTL
+541 RIKIEGTL
-550 ENQTVCIRISDNG
+550 ENQTVCILISDNG
-563 KGVPENSHSFIFAP
+563 KGIPEGSRSSIFAP

-588 KNIQERIRLKY
+588 KNIQERIRLKH

-612 KGTQITV
+612 QGTQIEV
-619 RFPKML
+619 RFPKTL

>member
-1 MRSIHFFNNWNMKRK
+1 MDLQHFFINWNLKKK

-26 LSILLILVSSISLI
+26 LSTLLILVSSISLI

-45 AEAMNNAEDKLSL
+45 AEALDNAEDKLSL
-58 VTGQTDQI
+58 VSDQTDQI

-89 EYPDNNYG
+89 EYPDNAYG

-113 EIQSLISSGYIHT
+113 DIQSLISSGYIQT
-126 RDGRIFDIKT
+126 WNGRVFDIKT
-136 DEIRTPDAGMDG
+136 DEIRTPDREMDA
-148 RYQEIAAEK
+148 RYQEIAAQK

-177 KSLIDIRSGSCL
+177 KSLIDIRSGACL
-189 GILTF
+189 GILSF
-194 DIKESLFYDS
+194 DIKESLFYEA
-204 YHSVSDVGNECFLLV
+204 YHSVSDIKNEAFLLI
-219 DGAGT
+219 DSAGT
-224 IISSENRDE
+224 IISSEDRDE

-242 LRLLDK
+242 LRLLGDRGK
-248 TESPA
+248 DV
-253 RETGQEAA
+253 QE
-261 NKTRPEIK
+261 NMRK
-269 PETGQ
+269 
-274 KTEPGATQKMEPDP
+274 
-288 RQRTGG
+288 
-294 QTAGSS
+294 AGEASDL
-300 PPAEHMLILSS
+300 EHMLLLST

-318 LVVYMMRYYRI
+318 TVVYMMRYYRI

-336 ALLLLVIGILVLAAG
+336 ALLLLLIGVLILVTA

-369 ADYADEAGKGNF
+369 ADYADEAGKGHF
-381 DLPVPAH
+381 DLPVPVH
-388 SGDEIGFL
+388 SRDEIGFL

-403 NRNIKE
+403 NHNIKE
-409 LTTRIYNEQT
+409 LTTRIYEEQT

-472 SKGRNIITIREEL
+472 SKGRNIITLREEL
-485 ELIRAYLEIQLI
+485 NLIRAYLEIQLI
-497 RTPDLFT
+497 RTPGLFT
-504 YEIGA
+504 YRIAADEEIQ
-509 DGEIL
+509 
-514 DFKMLK
+514 DFKILK
-520 MILQPIVENSVIHGF
+520 MILQPIAENSVIHGF
-535 AGCKNG
+535 AGFRQG
-541 GYIKIEGTL
+541 GHIEIEGTL
-550 ENQTVCIRISDNG
+550 QNQTVCIRISDNG
-563 KGVPENSHSFIFAP
+563 KGIPEKMLSSIFAP
-577 APTAIPKHFGL
+577 VPTAVPKHFGL
-588 KNIQERIRLKY
+588 KNIQERIQLKY
-599 GEKYGISIKSEQG
+599 GEEYGITIHSEEG
-612 KGTQITV
+612 KGTEICV

>member
-1 MRSIHFFNNWNMKRK
+1 MCRTYFFTNWNMKRK
-16 ILAVFLPLLT
+16 ILAVFLPLLM
-26 LSILLILVSSISLI
+26 LSTLLILVSSISLI

-45 AEAMNNAEDKLSL
+45 AEALNNAKDKLSL

-126 RDGRIFDIKT
+126 RDGRVFDIKT
-136 DEIRTPDAGMDG
+136 DEIRTPDAEMDA
-148 RYQEIAAEK
+148 RYREIAAEK

-204 YHSVSDVGNECFLLV
+204 YHSVSDEENECFLLI
-219 DGAGT
+219 DSAGT

-233 LQTTAPPEI
+233 LQTTASPEI
-242 LRLLDK
+242 LGLL
-248 TESPA
+248 E
-253 RETGQEAA
+253 GMG
-261 NKTRPEIK
+261 K
-269 PETGQ
+269 PEQ
-274 KTEPGATQKMEPDP
+274 KTQYKS
-288 RQRTGG
+288 GG
-294 QTAGSS
+294 KIPQETT
-300 PPAEHMLILSS
+300 AEHMLLLSS
-311 ATENGDY
+311 ETENGDY

-336 ALLLLVIGILVLAAG
+336 ALFLLNIGILVLAAG
-351 VFLSSLLAQSIVR
+351 VLLSSRLAQSIVG

-381 DLPVPAH
+381 DLPVPVH

-403 NRNIKE
+403 NHNIKE

-444 ISSLITDRK
+444 ISSLITDQK

-497 RTPDLFT
+497 RIPDLFT
-504 YEIGA
+504 YEITV
-509 DGEIL
+509 DEDIL
-514 DFKMLK
+514 DFKILK

-535 AGCKNG
+535 AGFKSSG
-541 GYIKIEGTL
+541 RIKIEGTL
-550 ENQTVCIRISDNG
+550 ENQTVCILISDNG
-563 KGVPENSHSFIFAP
+563 KGIPEGSRSSIFAP

-588 KNIQERIRLKY
+588 KNIQERIRLKH

-612 KGTQITV
+612 QGTQIEV
-619 RFPKML
+619 RFPKTL

>member
-1 MRSIHFFNNWNMKRK
+1 MRRTYFFTNWNMKRK
-16 ILAVFLPLLT
+16 ILAVFLPLLM
-26 LSILLILVSSISLI
+26 LSTLLILVSSISLI

-45 AEAMNNAEDKLSL
+45 AEALNNAKDKLSL

-136 DEIRTPDAGMDG
+136 DEIRTPDAEMDA
-148 RYQEIAAEK
+148 RYREIAAEK

-204 YHSVSDVGNECFLLV
+204 YHSVSDEENECFLLI
-219 DGAGT
+219 DSAGT

-233 LQTTAPPEI
+233 LQTTASPEI
-242 LRLLDK
+242 LGLL
-248 TESPA
+248 E
-253 RETGQEAA
+253 GMG
-261 NKTRPEIK
+261 K
-269 PETGQ
+269 PEQ
-274 KTEPGATQKMEPDP
+274 KTQYKS
-288 RQRTGG
+288 GG
-294 QTAGSS
+294 KIPQETT
-300 PPAEHMLILSS
+300 AEHMLLLSS
-311 ATENGDY
+311 ETENGDY

-336 ALLLLVIGILVLAAG
+336 ALFLLIIGILVLAAG
-351 VFLSSLLAQSIVR
+351 VLLSSRLAQSIVG

-381 DLPVPAH
+381 DLPVPVH

-403 NRNIKE
+403 NHNIKE

-444 ISSLITDRK
+444 ISSLITDQK

-497 RTPDLFT
+497 RIPDLFT
-504 YEIGA
+504 YEITV
-509 DGEIL
+509 DEDIL
-514 DFKMLK
+514 DFKILK

-535 AGCKNG
+535 AGFKNSG
-541 GYIKIEGTL
+541 RIKIEGTL
-550 ENQTVCIRISDNG
+550 ENQTVCILISDNG
-563 KGVPENSHSFIFAP
+563 KGIPEGSRSSIFAP

-588 KNIQERIRLKY
+588 KNIQERIRLKH

-612 KGTQITV
+612 QGTQIEV
-619 RFPKML
+619 RFPKTL

>member
-1 MRSIHFFNNWNMKRK
+1 MRRTYFFTNWNMKRK
-16 ILAVFLPLLT
+16 ILAVFLPLLM
-26 LSILLILVSSISLI
+26 LSTLLILVSSISLI

-45 AEAMNNAEDKLSL
+45 AEALNNAKDKLSL

-136 DEIRTPDAGMDG
+136 DEIRAPDAEMDA
-148 RYQEIAAEK
+148 RYREIAAEK

-204 YHSVSDVGNECFLLV
+204 YHSVSDEENECFLLI
-219 DGAGT
+219 DSAGT

-233 LQTTAPPEI
+233 LQTTASPEI
-242 LRLLDK
+242 LGLL
-248 TESPA
+248 E
-253 RETGQEAA
+253 GMG
-261 NKTRPEIK
+261 K
-269 PETGQ
+269 PEQ
-274 KTEPGATQKMEPDP
+274 KTQYKS
-288 RQRTGG
+288 GG
-294 QTAGSS
+294 KIPQETT
-300 PPAEHMLILSS
+300 AEHMLLLSS
-311 ATENGDY
+311 ETENGDY

-336 ALLLLVIGILVLAAG
+336 ALFLLLIGILVLAAG
-351 VFLSSLLAQSIVR
+351 VLLSSRLAQSIVG

-381 DLPVPAH
+381 DLPVPVH

-403 NRNIKE
+403 NHNIKE

-444 ISSLITDRK
+444 ISSLITDQK

-497 RTPDLFT
+497 RIPDLFT
-504 YEIGA
+504 YEITV
-509 DGEIL
+509 DEDIL
-514 DFKMLK
+514 DFKILK

-535 AGCKNG
+535 AGFKNSG
-541 GYIKIEGTL
+541 RIKIEGTL
-550 ENQTVCIRISDNG
+550 ENQTVCILISDNG
-563 KGVPENSHSFIFAP
+563 KGIPEGSHSSIFAP

-588 KNIQERIRLKY
+588 KNIQERIRLKH

-612 KGTQITV
+612 QGTQIEV
-619 RFPKML
+619 RFPKTL

>member
-1 MRSIHFFNNWNMKRK
+1 MCRTYFFTNWNMKRK
-16 ILAVFLPLLT
+16 ILAVFLPLLM
-26 LSILLILVSSISLI
+26 LSTLLILVSSISLI

-45 AEAMNNAEDKLSL
+45 AEALNNAKDKLSL

-136 DEIRTPDAGMDG
+136 DEIRAPDAEMDA
-148 RYQEIAAEK
+148 RYREIAAEK

-204 YHSVSDVGNECFLLV
+204 YHSVSDEENECFLLI
-219 DGAGT
+219 DSAGT

-233 LQTTAPPEI
+233 LQTTASPEI
-242 LRLLDK
+242 LGLL
-248 TESPA
+248 E
-253 RETGQEAA
+253 GMG
-261 NKTRPEIK
+261 K
-269 PETGQ
+269 PEQ
-274 KTEPGATQKMEPDP
+274 KTQYKS
-288 RQRTGG
+288 GG
-294 QTAGSS
+294 KIPQETT
-300 PPAEHMLILSS
+300 AEHMLLLSS
-311 ATENGDY
+311 ETENGDY

-336 ALLLLVIGILVLAAG
+336 ALFLLIIGILVLAAG
-351 VFLSSLLAQSIVR
+351 VLLSSRLAQSIVG

-381 DLPVPAH
+381 DLPVPVH

-403 NRNIKE
+403 NHNIKE

-444 ISSLITDRK
+444 ISSLITDQK

-497 RTPDLFT
+497 RIPDLFT
-504 YEIGA
+504 YEITV
-509 DGEIL
+509 DEDIL
-514 DFKMLK
+514 DFKILK

-535 AGCKNG
+535 AGFKSSG
-541 GYIKIEGTL
+541 RIKIEGTL
-550 ENQTVCIRISDNG
+550 ENQTVCILISDNG
-563 KGVPENSHSFIFAP
+563 KGIPEGSRSSIFAP

-588 KNIQERIRLKY
+588 KNIQERIRLKH

-612 KGTQITV
+612 QGTQIEV
-619 RFPKML
+619 RFPKTL

>member
-1 MRSIHFFNNWNMKRK
+1 MRGTYFFTNWNMKRK
-16 ILAVFLPLLT
+16 ILAVFLPLLM
-26 LSILLILVSSISLI
+26 LSTLLILVSSISLI

-45 AEAMNNAEDKLSL
+45 AEALNNAKDKLSL

-126 RDGRIFDIKT
+126 RDGRVFDIKT
-136 DEIRTPDAGMDG
+136 DEIRTPDAEMDA
-148 RYQEIAAEK
+148 RYREIAAEK

-204 YHSVSDVGNECFLLV
+204 YHSVSDEENECFLLI
-219 DGAGT
+219 DSAGT

-233 LQTTAPPEI
+233 LQTTASPEI
-242 LRLLDK
+242 LGLL
-248 TESPA
+248 E
-253 RETGQEAA
+253 GMG
-261 NKTRPEIK
+261 K
-269 PETGQ
+269 PEQ
-274 KTEPGATQKMEPDP
+274 KTQYKS
-288 RQRTGG
+288 GG
-294 QTAGSS
+294 KIPQETT
-300 PPAEHMLILSS
+300 AEHMLLLSS
-311 ATENGDY
+311 ETENGDY

-336 ALLLLVIGILVLAAG
+336 ALFLLIIGILVLAAG
-351 VFLSSLLAQSIVR
+351 VLLSSRLAQSIVG

-381 DLPVPAH
+381 DLPVPVH

-403 NRNIKE
+403 NHNIKE

-444 ISSLITDRK
+444 ISSLITDQK

-485 ELIRAYLEIQLI
+485 ELIQAYLEIQLI
-497 RTPDLFT
+497 RIPDLFT
-504 YEIGA
+504 YEITV
-509 DGEIL
+509 DEDIL
-514 DFKMLK
+514 DFKILK

-535 AGCKNG
+535 AGFKNSG
-541 GYIKIEGTL
+541 RIKIEGTL
-550 ENQTVCIRISDNG
+550 ENQTVCILISDNG
-563 KGVPENSHSFIFAP
+563 KGIPEGSRSSIFAP

-588 KNIQERIRLKY
+588 KNIQERIRLKH

-612 KGTQITV
+612 QGTQIEV
-619 RFPKML
+619 RFPKTL

>member
-1 MRSIHFFNNWNMKRK
+1 MRRTYFFTNWNMKRK
-16 ILAVFLPLLT
+16 ILTVFLPLLM
-26 LSILLILVSSISLI
+26 LSTLLILVSSISLI

-45 AEAMNNAEDKLSL
+45 AEALNNAKDKLSL

-126 RDGRIFDIKT
+126 RDGRVFDIKT
-136 DEIRTPDAGMDG
+136 DEIRTPDAEMDA
-148 RYQEIAAEK
+148 RYREIAAEK

-204 YHSVSDVGNECFLLV
+204 YHSVSDEENECFLLI
-219 DGAGT
+219 DSAGT

-233 LQTTAPPEI
+233 LQTTASPEI
-242 LRLLDK
+242 LGLL
-248 TESPA
+248 E
-253 RETGQEAA
+253 GMG
-261 NKTRPEIK
+261 K
-269 PETGQ
+269 PEQ
-274 KTEPGATQKMEPDP
+274 KTQYKS
-288 RQRTGG
+288 GG
-294 QTAGSS
+294 KIPQETT
-300 PPAEHMLILSS
+300 AEHMLLLSS
-311 ATENGDY
+311 ETENGDY

-336 ALLLLVIGILVLAAG
+336 ALFLLIIGILVLAAG
-351 VFLSSLLAQSIVR
+351 VLLSSRLAQSIVG

-381 DLPVPAH
+381 DLPVPVH

-403 NRNIKE
+403 NHNIKE

-444 ISSLITDRK
+444 ISSLITDQK

-497 RTPDLFT
+497 RIPDLFT
-504 YEIGA
+504 YEITV
-509 DGEIL
+509 DEDIL
-514 DFKMLK
+514 DFKILK

-535 AGCKNG
+535 AGFKSSG
-541 GYIKIEGTL
+541 RIKIEGTL
-550 ENQTVCIRISDNG
+550 ENQTVCILISDNG
-563 KGVPENSHSFIFAP
+563 KGIPEGSRSSIFAP

-588 KNIQERIRLKY
+588 KNIQERIRLKH

-612 KGTQITV
+612 QGTQIEV
-619 RFPKML
+619 RFPKTL

>member
-1 MRSIHFFNNWNMKRK
+1 MRRTYFFTNWNMKRK
-16 ILAVFLPLLT
+16 ILAVFLPLLM
-26 LSILLILVSSISLI
+26 LSTLLILVSSISLI

-45 AEAMNNAEDKLSL
+45 AEALNNAKDKLSL

-126 RDGRIFDIKT
+126 RDGRVFDIKT
-136 DEIRTPDAGMDG
+136 DEIRTPDAEMDA
-148 RYQEIAAEK
+148 RYREIAAEK

-204 YHSVSDVGNECFLLV
+204 YHSVSDEENECFLLI
-219 DGAGT
+219 DSAGT

-233 LQTTAPPEI
+233 LQTMASTEI
-242 LRLLDK
+242 LGLL
-248 TESPA
+248 E
-253 RETGQEAA
+253 GMG
-261 NKTRPEIK
+261 K
-269 PETGQ
+269 PEQ
-274 KTEPGATQKMEPDP
+274 KTQYKS
-288 RQRTGG
+288 GG
-294 QTAGSS
+294 KIPQETT
-300 PPAEHMLILSS
+300 AEHMLLLSS
-311 ATENGDY
+311 ETENGDY

-336 ALLLLVIGILVLAAG
+336 ALFLLIIGILVLAAG
-351 VFLSSLLAQSIVR
+351 VLLSSRLAQSIVG

-381 DLPVPAH
+381 DLPVPVH

-403 NRNIKE
+403 NHNIKE

-444 ISSLITDRK
+444 ISSLITDQK

-497 RTPDLFT
+497 RIPDLFT
-504 YEIGA
+504 YEITV
-509 DGEIL
+509 DEDIL
-514 DFKMLK
+514 DFKILK

-535 AGCKNG
+535 AGYKNSG
-541 GYIKIEGTL
+541 RIKIEGTL
-550 ENQTVCIRISDNG
+550 ENQTVCILISDNG
-563 KGVPENSHSFIFAP
+563 KGIPEGSRSSIFAP

-588 KNIQERIRLKY
+588 KNIQERIRLKH
-599 GEKYGISIKSEQG
+599 GEKYGISIKSEPGQ
-612 KGTQITV
+612 GTQIGV
-619 RFPKML
+619 RFPKTL

>member
-1 MRSIHFFNNWNMKRK
+1 MRRTYFFTNWNMKRK
-16 ILAVFLPLLT
+16 ILAVFLPLLM
-26 LSILLILVSSISLI
+26 LSTLLILVSSISLI

-45 AEAMNNAEDKLSL
+45 AEALNNAKDKLSL

-126 RDGRIFDIKT
+126 RDGRVFDIKT
-136 DEIRTPDAGMDG
+136 DEIRTPDAEMDA
-148 RYQEIAAEK
+148 RYREIAAEK

-204 YHSVSDVGNECFLLV
+204 YHSVSDEENECFLLI
-219 DGAGT
+219 DSAGT

-233 LQTTAPPEI
+233 LQTTASTEI
-242 LRLLDK
+242 LGLL
-248 TESPA
+248 E
-253 RETGQEAA
+253 GMG
-261 NKTRPEIK
+261 K
-269 PETGQ
+269 PEQ
-274 KTEPGATQKMEPDP
+274 KTQYKS
-288 RQRTGG
+288 GG
-294 QTAGSS
+294 KIPQETT
-300 PPAEHMLILSS
+300 AEHMLLLSS
-311 ATENGDY
+311 ETENGDY

-336 ALLLLVIGILVLAAG
+336 ALFLLIIGILVLVVG
-351 VFLSSLLAQSIVR
+351 VLLSSRLAQSIVG

-381 DLPVPAH
+381 DLPVPVH

-403 NRNIKE
+403 NHNIKE
-409 LTTRIYNEQT
+409 LTTGIYNEQT

-444 ISSLITDRK
+444 ISSLITDQK

-497 RTPDLFT
+497 RIPDLFT
-504 YEIGA
+504 YEITV
-509 DGEIL
+509 DEDIL
-514 DFKMLK
+514 DFKILK

-535 AGCKNG
+535 AGYKNSG
-541 GYIKIEGTL
+541 RIKIEGTL
-550 ENQTVCIRISDNG
+550 ENQTVCILISDNG
-563 KGVPENSHSFIFAP
+563 KGIPEGSRSSIFAP

-588 KNIQERIRLKY
+588 KNIQERIRLKH
-599 GEKYGISIKSEQG
+599 GEKYGISIKSEPGQ
-612 KGTQITV
+612 GTQIGV
-619 RFPKML
+619 RFPKTL

>member
-1 MRSIHFFNNWNMKRK
+1 MRRTYFFTNWNMKRK
-16 ILAVFLPLLT
+16 ILAVFLPLLM
-26 LSILLILVSSISLI
+26 LSTLLILVSSISLI

-45 AEAMNNAEDKLSL
+45 AEALNNAKDKLSL

-126 RDGRIFDIKT
+126 RDGRVFDIKT
-136 DEIRTPDAGMDG
+136 DEIRTPDAEMDA
-148 RYQEIAAEK
+148 RYREIAAEK

-204 YHSVSDVGNECFLLV
+204 YHSVSDEENECFLLI
-219 DGAGT
+219 DSAGT

-233 LQTTAPPEI
+233 LQTTASPEI
-242 LRLLDK
+242 LGLL
-248 TESPA
+248 E
-253 RETGQEAA
+253 GMG
-261 NKTRPEIK
+261 K
-269 PETGQ
+269 PEQ
-274 KTEPGATQKMEPDP
+274 KTQYKS
-288 RQRTGG
+288 GG
-294 QTAGSS
+294 KIPQETT
-300 PPAEHMLILSS
+300 AEHMLLLSS
-311 ATENGDY
+311 ETENGDY

-336 ALLLLVIGILVLAAG
+336 ALFLLIIGILVLAAG
-351 VFLSSLLAQSIVR
+351 VLLSSRLAQSIVG

-381 DLPVPAH
+381 DLPVPVH

-403 NRNIKE
+403 NHNIKE
-409 LTTRIYNEQT
+409 LTTGIYNEQT

-444 ISSLITDRK
+444 ISSLITDQK

-497 RTPDLFT
+497 RIPDLFT
-504 YEIGA
+504 YEITV
-509 DGEIL
+509 DEDIL
-514 DFKMLK
+514 DFKILK

-535 AGCKNG
+535 AGYKNSG
-541 GYIKIEGTL
+541 RIKIEGTL
-550 ENQTVCIRISDNG
+550 ENQTVCILISDNG
-563 KGVPENSHSFIFAP
+563 KGIPEGSRSSIFAP

-588 KNIQERIRLKY
+588 KNIQERIRLKH
-599 GEKYGISIKSEQG
+599 GEKYGISIKSEPGQ
-612 KGTQITV
+612 GTQIGV
-619 RFPKML
+619 RFPKTL

>member
-1 MRSIHFFNNWNMKRK
+1 MRRTYFFTNWNMKRK
-16 ILAVFLPLLT
+16 ILAVFLPLLM
-26 LSILLILVSSISLI
+26 LSTLLILVSSISLI

-45 AEAMNNAEDKLSL
+45 AEALNNAKDKLSL

-126 RDGRIFDIKT
+126 RDGRVFDIKT
-136 DEIRTPDAGMDG
+136 DEIRTPDAEMDA
-148 RYQEIAAEK
+148 RYREIAAEK

-204 YHSVSDVGNECFLLV
+204 YHSVSDEENECFLLI
-219 DGAGT
+219 DSAGT

-233 LQTTAPPEI
+233 LQTTASPEI
-242 LRLLDK
+242 LGLL
-248 TESPA
+248 E
-253 RETGQEAA
+253 GMG
-261 NKTRPEIK
+261 K
-269 PETGQ
+269 PEQ
-274 KTEPGATQKMEPDP
+274 KTQYKS
-288 RQRTGG
+288 GG
-294 QTAGSS
+294 KIPQETT
-300 PPAEHMLILSS
+300 AEHMLLLSS
-311 ATENGDY
+311 ETENGDY

-336 ALLLLVIGILVLAAG
+336 ALFLLIIGILVLVVG
-351 VFLSSLLAQSIVR
+351 GLLSSRLAQSIVG

-381 DLPVPAH
+381 DLPVPVH

-403 NRNIKE
+403 NHNIKE
-409 LTTRIYNEQT
+409 LTTGIYNEQT

-444 ISSLITDRK
+444 ISSLITDQK

-497 RTPDLFT
+497 RIPDLFT
-504 YEIGA
+504 YEITV
-509 DGEIL
+509 DEDIL
-514 DFKMLK
+514 DFKILK

-535 AGCKNG
+535 AGFKNSG
-541 GYIKIEGTL
+541 RIKIEGTL
-550 ENQTVCIRISDNG
+550 ENQTVCILISDNG
-563 KGVPENSHSFIFAP
+563 KGIPEGSRSSIFAP

-588 KNIQERIRLKY
+588 KNIQERIRLKH
-599 GEKYGISIKSEQG
+599 GEKYGISIKSEPGQ
-612 KGTQITV
+612 GTQIGV
-619 RFPKML
+619 RFPKTL